1 MRSDLRALASLAL
14 LATASCTSL
23 ARLSG
28 IRGGALA
35 PVQLIDPT
43 GSLNQDAATELAS
56 GSSELALITSVGAK
70 GRGRRLKGGLC
81 TPVEALGDVLVSNLQ
96 SLPGVTLD
104 VLEVKKGA

>member
-1 MRSDLRALASLAL
+1 MPGDGGIFATAL
-14 LATASCTSL
+14 LAL
-23 ARLSG
+23 ACGYAMLDV
-28 IRGGALA
+28 L
-35 PVQLIDPT
+35 D
-43 GSLNQDAATELAS
+43 D
-56 GSSELALITSVGAK
+56 K